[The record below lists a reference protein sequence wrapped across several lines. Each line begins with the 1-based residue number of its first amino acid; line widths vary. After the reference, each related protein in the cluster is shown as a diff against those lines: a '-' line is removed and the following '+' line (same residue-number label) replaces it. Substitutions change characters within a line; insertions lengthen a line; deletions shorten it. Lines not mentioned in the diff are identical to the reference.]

1 MQKADRCFS
10 AALAAQVALAR
21 LTQRGADFCGSYGAA
36 AAHLLRSQV
45 AIYSLIF
52 VSSELSADPLL
63 QYRGTCRSSGAL
75 NNYKASSR
83 AALRSAHLVQGGHGV
98 FVLHVARSPT
108 LSYGRVC
115 QTKNMAFCSHLHILP
130 MGAQSALP
138 ARTAATQLA
147 RNNLSAFGGSS
158 LGVSAAAIRGRKALP
173 LVYEHPSDAD
183 EA

>member
-1 MQKADRCFS
+1 MAICQLRAEICYKKERSHILLPSVFRQDARRRSLLQRYAGRSTCCADPSMMQKADRCFS

-115 QTKNMAFCSHLHILP
+115 QTKNMAFC
-130 MGAQSALP
+130 
-138 ARTAATQLA
+138 
-147 RNNLSAFGGSS
+147 
-158 LGVSAAAIRGRKALP
+158 
-173 LVYEHPSDAD
+173 
-183 EA
+183 